1 MKNNF
6 STKESI
12 KEKKNFYFLGVLFF
26 LLIISEP
33 FNKSY
38 NGAIL
43 LFTSIIVFFNI
54 YGSIFEYLPKKF
66 LYFLIYNL
74 VYLFFSLLNL
84 FPKSWTKY
92 YEISA
97 IPQQS
102 FIIFLFPLL
111 FIFFNKK
118 FNEKSFQDDISF
130 ANSILILAVV
140 HRIIIFYFFSPNITN
155 LDFLKITTLSN
166 FSSLFIVSFFLYL
179 HYIKNKFINFLVL
192 IIFLYL
198 SYVSPYKQNLVLA
211 IAILSIWLFPKYSKI
226 IIIGFI
232 STILISYLYFFFNLE
247 LAYSL
252 DNNFPIRIVFAYDII
267 LALKE
272 TYFIG
277 VGYGTESVTNYYEE
291 FNLFNFMSDYD
302 EKFIFMTPHNSF
314 LVIMFRTGIIGLFLF
329 IFFLKHCFNQ
339 IYLDVNNIR
348 LIKLKSSLFLSF
360 FFLIFFNPGLEG
372 IAYIL
377 SASLYLSLV
386 YSNNLK

>member
-155 LDFLKITTLSN
+155 LDFLKITTLNN
-166 FSSLFIVSFFLYL
+166 FSSLFIVSFFLYM
-179 HYIKNKFINFLVL
+179 HYIKNKFINFLIL
-192 IIFLYL
+192 IIFFYL
-198 SYVSPYKQNLVLA
+198 SYISPYSQNLLLA
-211 IAILSIWLFPKYSKI
+211 TAILPIWLFPRYSKI

-232 STILISYLYFFFNLE
+232 STILISYLYFFLNLE
-247 LAYSL
+247 IAKKL
-252 DNNFPIRIVFAYDII
+252 DINFPIRIIFAYDII
-267 LALKE
+267 LALKD

-277 VGYGTESVTNYYEE
+277 VGYGTESLTNYYEQ
-291 FNLFNFMSDYD
+291 FNIFNFMSDYD

-314 LVIMFRTGIIGLFLF
+314 LTIMFRTGIIGLFLF
-329 IFFLKHCFNQ
+329 IFFLKYCFDQ
-339 IYLDVNNIR
+339 IYLDVNNLR

-360 FFLIFFNPGLEG
+360 FTLIFFNPGLEG